1 MGFAQKL
8 GQFVGG
14 VAGGLP
20 SGMRAGLSIGAAG
33 RQNDA
38 NRRAEA
44 AFDVTAR
51 TKVLNEAIDLADSGD
66 PEGAARLARSHG
78 YPDMAEQMLAR
89 PGNQQR
95 LTGDAAAA
103 TLGGIV
109 GGAAA
114 NVGKSLDLTTA
125 SGIQGGIS
133 EIDLAQQKI
142 GAGEGAV
149 NALAG
154 TPPAEPSID
163 FNLRTNAGLGIPGVT
178 ETAPL
183 GASQPQAM
191 ALLGASL
198 QQGQLDAKKAGLT
211 PFLQS
216 LQGLEAFAGPAGRA
230 SQYETMEN
238 QLREI
243 GQDESSVQATMK
255 VIKKAQQTLRD
266 TGFLSLVQS
275 GVRAEALKAFLI
287 DNDLSPGMQTLG
299 EAIISGVEFAEG
311 QEQTKEQ
318 RLAISFSTSILQQL
332 KYIKNPEEAEAGYES
347 ALGALTKV
355 YGATSAQRI
364 VEAHKAVRA
373 EVLAGDMRA
382 VQTRVENLGIDDYD
396 DAGNRL
402 GYMAAFYGVPGDWTD
417 PKVKPSVEQIA
428 ELTRRMQ
435 VRAGNIPDAQAGEA
449 SEAEIKQGAA
459 NLDILLRGTKID
471 RDEAMRQFDGPG
483 LSESERNRTATAL
496 SVLGWFM
503 NQHTQEFDLVP
514 KAGASESST
523 RPRGPAAAR
532 LSDFLPTIQP
542 NLNPASTTIDDTG
555 QQPSGFSPN
564 PSLDAANIVQ
574 GGAQK

>member
-20 SGMRAGLSIGAAG
+20 SGMQAGLSIGAAG
-33 RQNDA
+33 RQNDV

-44 AFDVTAR
+44 AFNATAR
-51 TKVLNEAIDLADSGD
+51 TKVLNEAIALADSGD

-142 GAGEGAV
+142 GVGEGAV

-163 FNLRTNAGLGIPGVT
+163 FNLRTNAGLGTPGVT

-198 QQGQLDAKKAGLT
+198 QQGQLEAKKAGLT

-238 QLREI
+238 QLREM

-266 TGFLSLVQS
+266 TGFLSLVKS

-347 ALGALTKV
+347 ALGALTEV

-402 GYMAAFYGVPGDWTD
+402 GYMAAFYGVPGAD

-471 RDEAMRQFDGPG
+471 RDEAMRQFNGIG

-523 RPRGPAAAR
+523 RPRGLADAR
-532 LSDFLPTIQP
+532 ISDFLPTIQP

-555 QQPSGFSPN
+555 QQPSGLSPN
-564 PSLDAANIVQ
+564 PFPLDAASILQ
-574 GGAQK
+574 RDAQK